1 MILENYPQVRGE
13 GGLMSLTRC
22 KRSSPGTESRVGDQ
36 PGRLVF
42 VVWGGLVSLTRCK
55 RSSPGTE
62 SRVGDQPGRL
72 VFVVWLSLAHPG
84 RAPKSRASQ

>member
-1 MILENYPQVRGE
+1 MRSQSKRQYTCHAITYLQCSKLQQEELFMILENYPQVRGE

-42 VVWGGLVSLTRCK
+42 VVW
-55 RSSPGTE
+55 
-62 SRVGDQPGRL
+62 
-72 VFVVWLSLAHPG
+72 LSLAHPG